1 MPTIKALV
9 NEGLKFGLA
18 DMVDPKSLTI
28 DVRAL
33 VGAFA
38 RDTNAIGVV
47 KVEVRQASRD
57 PSIHLQGRFLKIF
70 LQTMHY

>member
-1 MPTIKALV
+1 
-9 NEGLKFGLA
+9 
-18 DMVDPKSLTI
+18 MVDPKSLTI